1 MSSEVVE
8 DNTPSKKATP
18 AKIKPKA
25 TPRRK
30 KAVMEEDNDDDDEA
44 SSSKRP
50 RRATKAVKTEPVE
63 EDHEDEYLKDALV
76 KYASEKRPDD
86 EA

>member
-1 MSSEVVE
+1 MSSDVAE
-8 DNTPSKKATP
+8 DGIHSKKATP
-18 AKIKPKA
+18 AKVKPKA

-44 SSSKRP
+44 SPSKRP
-50 RRATKAVKTEPVE
+50 RRATKVVKTEPVG
-63 EDHEDEYLKDALV
+63 EDHEDEYLKEALV
-76 KYASEKRPDD
+76 KYASEKKLDD